1 MATWKGVTSM
11 KKMYLKAIAVSVLVV
26 LLSAVPV
33 GDIPKAV
40 DIIEPTGVI
49 SRAIPSAIVWS
60 DNFDDEDISDWQQ
73 FAVDPALPEPVL
85 PGNSS
90 AVGGVL
96 RQVGNERAYAGH
108 NSSVAFG
115 SWEFDIDIQ
124 ANLGDGE
131 IIFPFISEAWN
142 YDWPARESI
151 GEAYVLVFYIE
162 PSEHSVALKKTSHE
176 NGILELDSY
185 TGSSL
190 IGWKNI
196 IITRESSGQFY
207 VYMDGSLILGGKNL
221 QHTTSERFYFV
232 TYGGPAIDNV
242 TVSSFPLPIDIAP
255 PEWSQPI
262 TNQQI
267 IAGDPFD
274 YDLNATDYSGID
286 QWWINDTQNF
296 AIDVNGVIS
305 NLAVLVVGTY
315 GISVSVNDTLGN
327 TQTGM
332 FRLTVESPPPLFPIE
347 LIIGS
352 VGAIALVI
360 VALVIWRKRG

>member
-1 MATWKGVTSM
+1 V
-11 KKMYLKAIAVSVLVV
+11 KKIFLKIIAISVVIV
-26 LLSAVPV
+26 MLSAVSLGKPV
-33 GDIPKAV
+33 DVV
-40 DIIEPTGVI
+40 DFSITNDSI
-49 SRAIPSAIVWS
+49 SRLIPSAVIWS
-60 DNFDDEDISDWQQ
+60 DDFDDEDISDWQQ

-96 RQVGNERAYAGH
+96 RHIGTERAYAGH

-115 SWEFDIDIQ
+115 SWEFDVDVQ
-124 ANLGDGE
+124 DNLRDGE

-142 YDWPARESI
+142 YDWPARENV

-162 PSEHSVALKKTSHE
+162 PSEHTVALKKTSHD
-176 NGILELDSY
+176 NGVLELDSF
-185 TGSSL
+185 TSTSL

-196 IITRESSGQFY
+196 IITRELSGQFY
-207 VYMDGSLILGGKNL
+207 VYMDEVLILKGKNL

-232 TYGGPAIDNV
+232 SYGGPAIDNV
-242 TVSSFPLPIDIAP
+242 TVSSFPLLLDIAP

-262 TNQQI
+262 TNQHI

-305 NLAVLVVGTY
+305 NLAVLVAGTY
-315 GISVSVNDTLGN
+315 GVSVSVNDTLGN
-327 TQTGM
+327 TQTGT
-332 FRLTVESPPPLFPIE
+332 FSLIVASPLPVFPME

-352 VGAIALVI
+352 IGATALVI
-360 VALVIWRKRG
+360 IALVIWRKRG